1 MRKLLF
7 VLLLTLTLSVPAY
20 AGDCA
25 GSHDVL
31 IRDTSSVH
39 ATHDRQQPLTSTYL
53 DTASTRLIDARRGF
67 RPYHTVYRDGR
78 CLHPRPVRRSIGI
91 LRPDRPG
98 RAYQPR
104 APRTGVTAFYG
115 NARLADERKASPQA
129 AAPPAEPLI
138 VVIHDERGPDAQ
150 PEAEQAQP
158 EVMEVTIY
166 EGEAELPEH
175 SGAVIVRGDGTV
187 ISVGD

>member
-7 VLLLTLTLSVPAY
+7 VLLLTLTLSVPAL
-20 AGDCA
+20 AGDCER
-25 GSHDVL
+25 SHDVL
-31 IRDTSSVH
+31 VRDTTSAH
-39 ATHDRQQPLTSTYL
+39 ATHDRLYPLTSTYL
-53 DTASTRLIDARRGF
+53 DTASTRLVDARRGF
-67 RPYHTVYRDGR
+67 RPYDTVYRDGR

-104 APRTGVTAFYG
+104 APRTGVTAYG
-115 NARLADERKASPQA
+115 SARSDAPRKSTTQTASAQPMV
-129 AAPPAEPLI
+129 
-138 VVIHDERGPDAQ
+138 VVIRDQR
-150 PEAEQAQP
+150 EAANQEPNEQARP

-166 EGEAELPEH
+166 EGEPEMPEH
-175 SGAVIVRGDGTV
+175 RGAVIVRRDGTV

>member
-20 AGDCA
+20 AGDCT

-31 IRDTSSVH
+31 IRDTSS
-39 ATHDRQQPLTSTYL
+39 AYTSHDRLYPLTSTYL
-53 DTASTRLIDARRGF
+53 DTASTRLVDARRGF
-67 RPYHTVYRDGR
+67 RPYDTVYRDGR
-78 CLHPRPVRRSIGI
+78 CVHPRAVRRSIGI

-104 APRTGVTAFYG
+104 APRTGVTTYG
-115 NARLADERKASPQA
+115 NARSDDRQNDTAKAASP
-129 AAPPAEPLI
+129 PAQPLV
-138 VVIHDERGPDAQ
+138 VVIHDERAAPQDQNAQ
-150 PEAEQAQP
+150 SQP

-166 EGEAELPEH
+166 AGEPEMPEN
-175 SGAVIVRGDGTV
+175 SGAVIVRSDGTV